1 MIRPKAPSVLRAA
14 LRASISASRPAFPIL
29 RYALGCALLTGVSG
43 LAVQPAMA
51 SEVVQALPDPN
62 TARLGDALTRL
73 ARDQND
79 LEALLDAGN
88 AARELGDFDAAKGFF
103 ERAQEV
109 APRDGRIAEGLARTT
124 LRAGDPV
131 GAITYFENA
140 RKAGRP
146 IAALAS
152 DQALAYDM
160 VGDTLAAQALYRR
173 VLSGGALTSDEESL
187 VRRRLAVSQAISGDL
202 EGSEDTLMPLLR
214 AQDKP
219 GWRTRAFTLAI
230 AGETKEAVK
239 LAERILPA
247 PLAEDVAPYLRYM
260 PRLTAAQQAAAAN
273 LGRFPRAS
281 EIGRD
286 SARIAAYEPA
296 QPIVPA
302 ATAGSGAPAVST
314 AKPVGAAEAQAPSR
328 PARRARRSLRLG
340 ERNFDEPAPRE
351 SARRPVRKPEAEAE
365 VERVAPPEPKP
376 GIEVVPGDG
385 GPVLG
390 ANGEL
395 PPVSA
400 TASAAARDRIARA
413 APTPAPLQP
422 AGPMAAPAAAAS
434 SASVP
439 ASPATATP
447 AVAATASPAS
457 GGSIPSRS
465 TVPGF
470 DLARASQ
477 VGASQAGAPP
487 TRSGEGPSSAA
498 EEAVAQMSLSEAFA
512 DLGKPRSPDT
522 PVSGAVDIRKVT
534 PARPAPPPPPPKPK
548 KPAHPSR
555 IWVQIGVGRDT
566 DAIAFDWRR
575 YTRRNPALF
584 KGQDAHITDM
594 GRTHRILVG
603 PFATRKAADGF
614 VEDFAEAGNGRALVW
629 TSPAGQVVDALDAGG

>member
-14 LRASISASRPAFPIL
+14 LRASIPASRPTFPAL

-103 ERAQEV
+103 ERAQDV

-131 GAITYFENA
+131 GAITYFEDA

-146 IAALAS
+146 VAALAS

-173 VLSGGALTSDEESL
+173 VLSGGALTSDEENL
-187 VRRRLAVSQAISGDL
+187 VRRRLAVSQAIGGDL
-202 EGSEDTLMPLLR
+202 EGSEGTLMPLLR

-230 AGETKEAVK
+230 AGDTKEAVQ

-296 QPIVPA
+296 QPSVPA
-302 ATAGSGAPAVST
+302 ATTSSGAPVAST
-314 AKPVGAAEAQAPSR
+314 AKSARSTEAQAASR
-328 PARRARRSLRLG
+328 PARRSRRSLRLG
-340 ERNFDEPAPRE
+340 ERNVDESVPRE
-351 SARRPVRKPEAEAE
+351 SARRPVRELEPEAEA
-365 VERVAPPEPKP
+365 ERVAPPEPKP

-400 TASAAARDRIARA
+400 SASAAARDRIARA
-413 APTPAPLQP
+413 APTPTPL
-422 AGPMAAPAAAAS
+422 ASASAVAASGSAAATA
-434 SASVP
+434 ALP
-439 ASPATATP
+439 AATP
-447 AVAATASPAS
+447 AVATTAPPVS
-457 GGSIPSRS
+457 GGAIPTRS

-477 VGASQAGAPP
+477 ARVNQAGVPLA
-487 TRSGEGPSSAA
+487 RSGEGPSEAA

-522 PVSGAVDIRKVT
+522 PVAGAVDIRKVT
-534 PARPAPPPPPPKPK
+534 PARPAPPPPPPPPKPK

-584 KGQDAHITDM
+584 KGQEAHVTDM

-614 VEDFAEAGNGRALVW
+614 VDDFAEAGNGQALVW

>member
-1 MIRPKAPSVLRAA
+1 M
-14 LRASISASRPAFPIL
+14 
-29 RYALGCALLTGVSG
+29 
-43 LAVQPAMA
+43 
-51 SEVVQALPDPN
+51 
-62 TARLGDALTRL
+62 
-73 ARDQND
+73 
-79 LEALLDAGN
+79 DAGN

-103 ERAQEV
+103 QRAQEV

-131 GAITYFENA
+131 GALAYFDNA

-146 IAALAS
+146 VAALAS

-160 VGDTLAAQALYRR
+160 VGDTVAAQALYRR
-173 VLSGGALTSDEESL
+173 VLSGGALTSDEENL
-187 VRRRLAVSQAISGDL
+187 VRRRLAVSQAIGGDL
-202 EGSEDTLMPLLR
+202 DGAEDTLMPLLR

-239 LAERILPA
+239 LAERILPP

-286 SARIAAYEPA
+286 SARIAAYQPA
-296 QPIVPA
+296 QPIVPT
-302 ATAGSGAPAVST
+302 ATSGSGVPDIST
-314 AKPVGAAEAQAPSR
+314 AKPARAAEAQTPSR

-340 ERNFDEPAPRE
+340 ERDLDEPVLRE
-351 SARRPVRKPEAEAE
+351 TALRPVRQPEAEAE
-365 VERVAPPEPKP
+365 VERVAPPEPRP

-385 GPVLG
+385 GPVLS

-400 TASAAARDRIARA
+400 SASAAARDRIARA
-413 APTPAPLQP
+413 APTPAPLQQ
-422 AGPMAAPAAAAS
+422 AAAMAA
-434 SASVP
+434 SADPS
-439 ASPATATP
+439 ATAPVSVALPTATS
-447 AVAATASPAS
+447 AVATTETPGS
-457 GGSIPSRS
+457 GGLISTRS

-477 VGASQAGAPP
+477 AGAPP
-487 TRSGEGPSSAA
+487 ARSGEAPSSAA

-534 PARPAPPPPPPKPK
+534 PARPAPPPPPKPK

-584 KGQDAHITDM
+584 KGQEAHVTDM

-603 PFATRKAADGF
+603 PFATRKAADRF
-614 VEDFAEAGNGRALVW
+614 VDDFAEAGNGRALVW
-629 TSPAGQVVDALDAGG
+629 TSPAGQVVDALDGED